1 MKSNIMSHFRI
12 TNDQNKLLPTK
23 LCEISVKITKE
34 RSNSQAAIQ
43 AIEGNIISS
52 STVLCC
58 IQNLNLLE
66 GWEEEEIIDKK
77 DSAEGRTSN
86 LPYRNSVVCN
96 VSIPQT
102 IANRGEPLSS
112 KL

>member
-23 LCEISVKITKE
+23 LCLYVITDWSMKRWIIKWNERLGCLGTKE
-34 RSNSQAAIQ
+34 
-43 AIEGNIISS
+43 
-52 STVLCC
+52 
-58 IQNLNLLE
+58 LLE